1 MVSIDNPVGGPE
13 QVNRGGYGGISES
26 PKGNRSRDCLVS
38 LRMNQ
43 RGSGESTVG
52 LPTDGGELLRM
63 TMPPKS

>member
-13 QVNRGGYGGISES
+13 QVNRGGYGGVSGT
-26 PKGNRSRDCLVS
+26 PKETRGRECLVS

-52 LPTDGGELLRM
+52 LPTNSGELLRM